1 MSNCFKSVSEIIQK
15 LPALSTYLLDAGDYY
30 AHLPKVNGISV
41 ETIEK
46 HVNLVNRYFEKLVV
60 AHELDSVIDRLINGI
75 SAQVKLETGNYIKS
89 LFVNSIVFH
98 DFGKINEHF
107 QFEKMKNGKFV
118 DNAQDHSPISSN
130 HSSLSAFIYLTKHLN
145 EIALEKRSNPLLV
158 TVCLYLAYSIFKH
171 HGRCFDDDC
180 TSTILFT
187 ELKAR
192 NKASND
198 WQEIVQFLS
207 AYLDCYQFKI
217 HPNILGLIGN
227 DRLLNESPYRDY
239 VNSFD
244 LYALCRL
251 NFSLLTASD
260 YLATND
266 YMNSLPTDDFGT
278 LTQDRINELHYNVSQ
293 REWIGDAQK
302 KKNYNKVTYNAL
314 EGYQLQNPKEKS
326 GTNLNVLR
334 LEMGIEVIKNIRKHH
349 QSNLFFI
356 EAPTGG
362 GKTNLSIL
370 ATAELL
376 KIHGGQYNKV
386 FYVFPFTTLITQTYA
401 VVREMLGLNEDEII
415 ELHSKA
421 GLKSNTVEDDRYG
434 GEKLNYIN
442 HLFVNY
448 PFCLMSHIQFFDILK
463 TNEKET
469 NYLLHR
475 LANSIVIIDELQSY
489 NPSHWDKVIYF
500 IRQYA
505 EKFNI
510 KFILMSATLPKL
522 DKLSVI
528 KQDVQDFVYLLP
540 QAKVQ
545 YFNNPNFAGRV
556 NFNFDLFER
565 TDLSLNELARKVIGV
580 STDYLEFDF
589 DEAKPKDSVYTIVE
603 FIFKQS
609 ATDFYEKILEYDF
622 FDEIF
627 VLSGTIL
634 EHRRKEIINFLKN
647 PSNRRKKIILITT
660 QVVEAGVDIDMD
672 LGFKDRSIID
682 SDEQLAGRINRNVNK
697 ENCALYLFN
706 LNKESVIYGKD
717 YRYKITKE
725 QIKSVEYKRILAQ
738 KDFDALYEKI
748 FDARNDWNSREM
760 VENFSDYESAIQKL
774 KFQTVND
781 NFNLIEQKNFSCF
794 IPMNI
799 PIQVDSTINGIKEN
813 IFSSSELLFL
823 EENGVFPSLKN
834 EIRGVDVFD
843 IFLQSIHNKIEFTQ
857 QQIRKKLLQSI
868 ISKYIFSIFASPNIE
883 NKLVHFYDKE
893 KSDYGYIYIERWKDI
908 YSIEQGLNAIKLTG
922 IEETQFL

>member
-1 MSNCFKSVSEIIQK
+1 MCSCFKPVSEIIRE
-15 LPALSTYLLDAGDYY
+15 LPALSTYLLDAGNYY
-30 AHLPKVNGISV
+30 AHLPKSEGIST
-41 ETIEK
+41 ETIEE

-75 SAQVKLETGNYIKS
+75 SAQVDLETGNYIKV
-89 LFVNSIVFH
+89 LFVNAIVFH
-98 DFGKINEHF
+98 DFGKINERF
-107 QFEKMKNGKFV
+107 QFEKMKNGKFFESSR
-118 DNAQDHSPISSN
+118 NESPISSN

-145 EIALEKRSNPLLV
+145 EIVLEKRQNPLLV
-158 TVCLYLAYSIFKH
+158 TSCLYFAYSIFKH
-171 HGRCFDDDC
+171 HGRTFDNDC
-180 TSTILFT
+180 SLTILFT
-187 ELKAR
+187 DLKAR
-192 NKASND
+192 NVWHEVK
-198 WQEIVQFLS
+198 EFLS
-207 AYLDCYQFKI
+207 SYLECYQFKF
-217 HPNILGLIGN
+217 HPNILNLVGN
-227 DRLLNESPYRDY
+227 DRLLNESPFIDY
-239 VNSFD
+239 INSFE
-244 LYALCRL
+244 LYSLCRL

-266 YMNSLPTDDFGT
+266 YMNSLPIDDFGI
-278 LTQDRINELHYNVSQ
+278 LTQERIDELYQNVSQ
-293 REWIGDAQK
+293 REWIDEVQK
-302 KKNYNKVTYNAL
+302 KKNYNKGTYDAL
-314 EGYQLQNPKEKS
+314 EGYKLLNPKEKS
-326 GTNLNVLR
+326 GDNLNVLR
-334 LEMGIEVIKNIRKHH
+334 KEMGIEVIRNIRQYH

-376 KIHGGQYNKV
+376 KIHGGQHNKV

-401 VVREMLGLNEDEII
+401 VVRDMLGLKEEEII

-421 GLKSNTVEDDRYG
+421 GLKPSVSEDDNYG
-434 GEKLNYIN
+434 DAKLNYIN
-442 HLFVNY
+442 HLFVNF
-448 PFCLMSHIQFFDILK
+448 PFSLLSHIRFFDILK

-475 LANSIVIIDELQSY
+475 LANSIVVIDELQSY

-540 QAKVQ
+540 KAKEQ

-556 NFNFDLFER
+556 DFNFDLFER
-565 TDLSLNELARKVIGV
+565 TDLSLDELAEKVIGA
-580 STDYLEFDF
+580 SKDYLEYDF
-589 DEAKPKDSVYTIVE
+589 GKAKPKNSVYTIVE
-603 FIFKQS
+603 FIYKQF
-609 ATDFYEKILEYDF
+609 ATDFYETILGHNF

-634 EHRRKEIINFLKN
+634 EHRRKEIINYLKN
-647 PSNRRKKIILITT
+647 PSSRKKKVILITT

-697 ENCALYLFN
+697 ENCILYLFN
-706 LNKESVIYGKD
+706 LNKESVIYGND

-725 QIKSVEYKRILAQ
+725 QIKSNEYKRILFQ
-738 KDFDALYEKI
+738 KDFDSLYDKI
-748 FDARNDWNSREM
+748 FDAQNNWNNQEM
-760 VENFSDYESAIQKL
+760 VENFSDYESAIKKL

-781 NFNLIEQKNFSCF
+781 KFKLIEQKNFSCF

-799 PIQVDSTINGIKEN
+799 PIQVDSAISGIKEN
-813 IFSSSELLFL
+813 IFNSSELLFL
-823 EENGVFPSLKN
+823 EENGVFPNQKN
-834 EIRGVDVFD
+834 EISGIDVFE
-843 IFLQSIHNKIEFTQ
+843 IYLQSIRNKIEFTQ
-857 QQIRKKLLQSI
+857 QQIRKKTLQSI
-868 ISKYIFSIFASPNIE
+868 LSKYIFSIFASPKIE
-883 NKLVHFYDKE
+883 NELVHFYDKD
-893 KSDYGYIYIERWKDI
+893 KSDYGYLYIERWRGI
-908 YSIEQGLNAIKLTG
+908 YSIEQGLDANKLVG

>member
-1 MSNCFKSVSEIIQK
+1 MSNCFKPVSEIIHE
-15 LPALSTYLLDAGDYY
+15 LPALSTYLLDAGDYF
-30 AHLPKVNGISV
+30 AHLPKTEGISV

-46 HVNLVNRYFEKLVV
+46 HVNLVNRYFEKLVI
-60 AHELDSVIDRLINGI
+60 AHELDSVIDRLIHGI
-75 SAQVKLETGNYIKS
+75 STQVKLETGNYIKS

-107 QFEKMKNGKFV
+107 QFEKMKNGKFIEKSKK
-118 DNAQDHSPISSN
+118 HSPISSN

-145 EIALEKRSNPLLV
+145 EIALEKQSDSLL
-158 TVCLYLAYSIFKH
+158 TLCCLHFAYSIFKH
-171 HGRCFDDDC
+171 HGRAFDDNC
-180 TSTILFT
+180 SSTISFT
-187 ELKAR
+187 ELKTR
-192 NKASND
+192 ND
-198 WQEIVQFLS
+198 WQYVKEFLS
-207 AYLDCYQFKI
+207 VYLEYYQFKI
-217 HPNILGLIGN
+217 HSSIFTLIGN
-227 DRLLNESPYRDY
+227 DRLLNERPFVDF
-239 VNSFD
+239 VNSFE

-266 YMNSLPTDDFGT
+266 YMNSLPIDDFGI
-278 LTQDRINELHYNVSQ
+278 LTQERIGELYHNVSQ
-293 REWIGDAQK
+293 REWIDDSQK
-302 KKNYNKVTYNAL
+302 KKNYNKVTYDTL

-326 GTNLNVLR
+326 GDNLNILR
-334 LEMGIEVIKNIRKHH
+334 KEMGIEVIRNIRQHH
-349 QSNLFFI
+349 LSNLFFI

-376 KIHGGQYNKV
+376 KIYEGQYNKV

-401 VVREMLGLNEDEII
+401 VVRDMFGLNEGEII
-415 ELHSKA
+415 ELHSKV
-421 GLKSNTVEDDRYG
+421 GLKPNTGEDDKYG
-434 GEKLNYIN
+434 SEQLNYIN
-442 HLFVNY
+442 HLFVNF
-448 PFCLMSHIQFFDILK
+448 PFCLLSHIRFFDILK

-489 NPSHWDKVIYF
+489 NPLHWDKVIYF

-528 KQDVQDFVYLLP
+528 KQDVKDFVYLLP
-540 QAKVQ
+540 KAKEQ

-565 TDLSLNELARKVIGV
+565 INLLLDELAEKVIGA
-580 STDYLEFDF
+580 SHDYLKYDF
-589 DEAKPKDSVYTIVE
+589 GSDKPKGSVYTIVE
-603 FIFKQS
+603 FIYKQS
-609 ATDFYEKILEYDF
+609 ATDFYEKILKYDF

-634 EHRRKEIINFLKN
+634 EHRRKEIINYLKN
-647 PSNRRKKIILITT
+647 PTSRKMKVILITT

-697 ENCALYLFN
+697 DNCTLYLFN

-717 YRYKITKE
+717 YRYMITKE
-725 QIKSVEYKRILAQ
+725 QIKSDEYKRILAQ
-738 KDFDALYEKI
+738 KDFDALYDKI
-748 FDARNDWNSREM
+748 FDTKNNWNSKEM
-760 VENFSDYESAIQKL
+760 VENFSDYECAIQKL

-781 NFNLIEQKNFSCF
+781 KFKLIEQKNLSCF

-799 PIQVDSTINGIKEN
+799 PIQVDSAIDGTVEN
-813 IFSSSELLFL
+813 IFTSSELHFL
-823 EENGVFPSLKN
+823 EENGVFPNQQN
-834 EIRGVDVFD
+834 EINGENVFE
-843 IFLQSIHNKIEFTQ
+843 IYLHSIRNKIEFTQ
-857 QQIRKKLLQSI
+857 QQIRKKVLQSI
-868 ISKYIFSIFASPNIE
+868 MSKYVFSIFASPKIE
-883 NKLVHFYDKE
+883 NQLIHFYDQD
-893 KSDYGYIYIERWKDI
+893 KSNYGYLYIRRWKEI
-908 YSIEQGLNAIKLTG
+908 YSIEQGLNAKKLSG

>member
-1 MSNCFKSVSEIIQK
+1 MYSCFKPVSEIIRE
-15 LPALSTYLLDAGDYY
+15 LPALSTYLLDAGNYY
-30 AHLPKVNGISV
+30 AHLPKIEGFSV
-41 ETIEK
+41 ETIEE
-46 HVNLVNRYFEKLVV
+46 HVDLVNRYFEKLVV
-60 AHELDSVIDRLINGI
+60 SHELDSVIDRLINGI
-75 SAQVKLETGNYIKS
+75 LAQVDLETGNYIKS
-89 LFVNSIVFH
+89 LFVNAIVFH

-107 QFEKMKNGKFV
+107 QSEKMKNEKFI
-118 DNAQDHSPISSN
+118 DNSRSYSPISSN

-145 EIALEKRSNPLLV
+145 EIALEKGSNPLLV
-158 TVCLYLAYSIFKH
+158 TSCLYLAYSIFKH
-171 HGRCFDDDC
+171 HGRAFDDD
-180 TSTILFT
+180 SSLTISFAELNAKNDWLEVEQFLFT
-187 ELKAR
+187 
-192 NKASND
+192 
-198 WQEIVQFLS
+198 
-207 AYLDCYQFKI
+207 YLDCYQFKI
-217 HPNILGLIGN
+217 HPKILSLIGN
-227 DRLLNESPYRDY
+227 DRLLNERPFVDY
-239 VNSFD
+239 VNSFE

-260 YLATND
+260 YLATNE
-266 YMNSLPTDDFGT
+266 YMNSLPIDDFGV
-278 LTQDRINELHYNVSQ
+278 LTQERIDELYQNVSQ
-293 REWIGDAQK
+293 REWIDEVQK
-302 KKNYNKVTYNAL
+302 KKNYNKGTYEAL
-314 EGYQLQNPKEKS
+314 ESYQLLNPKEKS
-326 GTNLNVLR
+326 GCNLNVLR
-334 LEMGIEVIKNIRKHH
+334 KEMGVEVIRNIRKHH

-376 KIHGGQYNKV
+376 KIYEGKYNKV

-401 VVREMLGLNEDEII
+401 VVRDMLGLKEEEII

-421 GLKSNTVEDDRYG
+421 GLKPNTGDDDKYG
-434 GEKLNYIN
+434 DEKQNYIN

-448 PFCLMSHIQFFDILK
+448 PFCLLSHIRFFDILK

-475 LANSIVIIDELQSY
+475 LANSIVVIDELQSY

-528 KQDVQDFVYLLP
+528 KQDVHDFVYLLP
-540 QAKVQ
+540 KAKEQ

-556 NFNFDLFER
+556 DFNFDLFER
-565 TDLSLNELARKVIGV
+565 TNLSLGELAENVIEA
-580 STDYLEFDF
+580 SRDYQKYDF
-589 DEAKPKDSVYTIVE
+589 GSAKPKGSVYTIVE
-603 FIFKQS
+603 FIYKQS
-609 ATDFYEKILEYDF
+609 ATDFYDTILKGEF

-634 EHRRKEIINFLKN
+634 EHRRKEIINYLKN
-647 PSNRRKKIILITT
+647 PSNRKKKIILITT

-697 ENCALYLFN
+697 ENCILYLFN

-725 QIKSVEYKRILAQ
+725 QIKSDEYKRILAQ
-738 KDFDALYEKI
+738 KDFDALYDKI
-748 FDARNDWNSREM
+748 FAAKNKLNNN
-760 VENFSDYESAIQKL
+760 ENFENFNEYELAIQKL

-781 NFNLIEQKNFSCF
+781 SFRLIEQKNFSCF
-794 IPMNI
+794 IPLHI
-799 PIQVDSTINGIKEN
+799 PIEVDSTIDSIKDN
-813 IFSSSELLFL
+813 IFNSSELLFL
-823 EENGVFPSLKN
+823 EENGVFPNQKN
-834 EIRGVDVFD
+834 EISGIDVFE
-843 IFLQSIHNKIEFTQ
+843 IYLQSIRNKIEFTQ
-857 QQIRKKLLQSI
+857 QQIRKKILQSI
-868 ISKYIFSIFASPNIE
+868 MSKYIFSIFASPNIE
-883 NKLVHFYDKE
+883 NKLVHFYDKD
-893 KSDYGYIYIERWKDI
+893 KSDYGYLYIERWEDI
-908 YSIEQGLNAIKLTG
+908 YSIEQGLDANKLVG

>member
-1 MSNCFKSVSEIIQK
+1 MSNCFKPVSEIVHE
-15 LPALSTYLLDAGDYY
+15 LPALGTYLLHAGNYY
-30 AHLPKVNGISV
+30 AHLPKDGRSSKETLEEHIS
-41 ETIEK
+41 
-46 HVNLVNRYFEKLVV
+46 LVNDYLGKLVQY
-60 AHELDSVIDRLINGI
+60 HKLDAVIDTLINGLSNAI
-75 SAQVKLETGNYIKS
+75 DQETGNYVKL
-89 LFVNSIVFH
+89 LFVNAIVFH
-98 DFGKINEHF
+98 DFGKINERF
-107 QFEKMKNGKFV
+107 QSDKMNNDDLHVKASAN
-118 DNAQDHSPISSN
+118 SPIGST

-145 EIALEKRSNPLLV
+145 EIATEKKQHPLLV
-158 TVCLYLAYSIFKH
+158 ISCLYLAYSIFKH
-171 HGRCFDDDC
+171 HGRNMDDDC
-180 TSTILFT
+180 SSTIGFS
-187 ELKAR
+187 ELRAR
-192 NKASND
+192 NNWEELRK
-198 WQEIVQFLS
+198 FLHT
-207 AYLDCYQFKI
+207 YLSCYQFKV
-217 HPNILGLIGN
+217 HPNILNLIGN
-227 DRLLNESPYRDY
+227 DRLITERPFTDY
-239 VNSFD
+239 INTFE

-260 YLATND
+260 YLATNE
-266 YMNSLPTDDFGT
+266 YMNSLPIDDFGI
-278 LTQDRINELHYNVSQ
+278 LTQERIDELHYNVSQ
-293 REWIGDAQK
+293 REWIDEVQK
-302 KKNYNKVTYNAL
+302 KKNYNKGTYDAL
-314 EGYQLQNPKEKS
+314 EGYQFLNPKEKS
-326 GTNLNVLR
+326 GDNLNILR
-334 LEMGIEVIKNIRKHH
+334 KEMGIEVIKNIRQYS

-370 ATAELL
+370 ATTELL
-376 KIHGGQYNKV
+376 KIYEGQYNKV

-401 VVREMLGLNEDEII
+401 VVRDMLGLNEEEII

-421 GLKSNTVEDDRYG
+421 GLKPNTSEDDKYG
-434 GEKLNYIN
+434 GEKLNFLN
-442 HLFVNY
+442 HLFVNF
-448 PFCLMSHIQFFDILK
+448 PFCLLSHIRFFDVLK

-475 LANSIVIIDELQSY
+475 LANSIVVIDELQSY

-522 DKLSVI
+522 DKLNVI

-540 QAKVQ
+540 KAKEQ

-565 TDLSLNELARKVIGV
+565 TNLSLDELAQKVIRTSKG
-580 STDYLEFDF
+580 YLEYDF
-589 DEAKPKDSVYTIVE
+589 GEAKPKDSVYTIVE
-603 FIFKQS
+603 FIYKQS
-609 ATDFYEKILEYDF
+609 ATDFYDKILEYGF

-634 EHRRKEIINFLKN
+634 EHRRKEIINSLKN
-647 PSNRRKKIILITT
+647 PSNRKKKIILITT

-697 ENCALYLFN
+697 GDCTLYLFN

-725 QIKSVEYKRILAQ
+725 QIKPDEYKRILAQ
-738 KDFDALYEKI
+738 KDFDALYDKI
-748 FDARNDWNSREM
+748 FDARNNWNSKEM

-781 NFNLIEQKNFSCF
+781 KFKLIEQKNFSCF

-799 PIQVDSTINGIKEN
+799 PIQVESATNGIIEN
-813 IFSSSELLFL
+813 IFSSSQLLFL
-823 EENGVFPSLKN
+823 EKNGVFPNEKN
-834 EIRGVDVFD
+834 EISGKDVFE
-843 IFLQSIHNKIEFTQ
+843 IYLRSIINKIEFTQ
-857 QQIRKKLLQSI
+857 QQIRKKVLQSI
-868 ISKYIFSIFASPNIE
+868 MNKYIFSIFASPKIE
-883 NKLVHFYDKE
+883 NELVHFYDKD
-893 KSDYGYIYIERWKDI
+893 KSEYGYLYIERWKDI
-908 YSIEQGLNAIKLTG
+908 YSIEQGLDAKNLVG